1 MSAAIA
7 ALGATLKKGRMKI
20 VLIVAALLLLLG
32 AVALVVSRSAAPVD
46 EEDAELD
53 AAQPQAGHYDPKAA
67 PMFVQLEVFTVNL
80 ADRDT
85 DRFIQVGVTLEVE
98 DHKAAEQIK
107 AFMPVIR
114 NNILMVLTNKTSDS
128 VREPLGKRRLAAEL
142 RAQALRPLGFN
153 VTAEELLDDGAGKGR
168 PSRPTPLPIKA
179 VHFSTFI
186 VQ

>member
-20 VLIVAALLLLLG
+20 VLIVLALLVLLG
-32 AVALVVSRSAAPVD
+32 GLALVVSRSAEPLDD
-46 EEDAELD
+46 EEAELD
-53 AAQPQAGHYDPKAA
+53 APPPQPGVYDPKVT
-67 PMFVQLEVFTVNL
+67 PMFVPLDVFTVNL
-80 ADRDT
+80 ADRET

-98 DHKAAEQIK
+98 DHKAGEQIK

-114 NNILMVLTNKTSDS
+114 NNILLVLTNKTADA
-128 VREPLGKRRLAAEL
+128 VREPLGKRRLAAEI
-142 RAQALRPLGFN
+142 RAQALRPLGFS
-153 VTAEELLDDGAGKGR
+153 VTAEELLEDASGKPR
-168 PSRPTPLPIKA
+168 PPRPTPLPIKA